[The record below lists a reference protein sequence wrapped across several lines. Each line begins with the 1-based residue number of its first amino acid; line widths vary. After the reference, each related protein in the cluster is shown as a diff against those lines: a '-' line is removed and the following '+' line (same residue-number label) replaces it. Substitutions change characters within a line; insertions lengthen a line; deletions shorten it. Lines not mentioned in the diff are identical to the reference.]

1 MPEDEVS
8 ASWEDD
14 KKDKREYRKVSFVI
28 RDLGSEGLTL
38 EEITERS
45 KVIKWYVKKKL
56 GQYVDMGILQCVEG
70 RYFKGKGE

>member
-8 ASWEDD
+8 TGQ
-14 KKDKREYRKVSFVI
+14 KDKREYRKVSFVI

-56 GQYVDMGILQCVEG
+56 EHYVDMGILQCVEG